1 MKKITSLLLAL
12 LLALPILSAAV
23 FAEKDP
29 IYDLALDS
37 QGVYVFNPQTGTAL
51 YEKSAESRMFPA
63 STTKIMTALVVLE
76 NCADPRTETITVGDP
91 SLFSYIVEDGGV
103 HMELSRGETFTV
115 YDLLTG
121 LLMSSFCDAADLL
134 AYHFGGGDVSV
145 FIEKMNKKAEELGLE
160 NTHFENAH
168 GLHSPDHYSS
178 PKDIAL
184 FFEEALKHEIFREII
199 STRSY
204 TLPATNVHAARP
216 IRYTVSIYYDTSD
229 YHLSA
234 FVGGKSG
241 FTDQAGRCL
250 ATFSEK
256 DGVSYISVLLG
267 ANMDSSKNYT
277 DNMSW
282 VETHTLIS
290 YLYDHFQMRSV
301 LTKGQ
306 KIAEIAVTDSETKL
320 PVLAGEDIL
329 VLTRNDS
336 EPSYEIQLP
345 KEIAAPEVADGKKI
359 GSVAL
364 YFNGEKA
371 EGSYPLVLSWD
382 KKPIP
387 TKGAIEKGAE
397 SAANAVLGIFREDK
411 VFVILFVLLLLT
423 VGICLPAVRVTQRL
437 QKSKSHRPKH

>member
-12 LLALPILSAAV
+12 LVAFPILSGAV

-29 IYDLALDS
+29 IYDIALDS
-37 QGVYVFNPQTGTAL
+37 QGVYVFNPQTGTAV

-76 NCADPRTETITVGDP
+76 NCPDPRSETITVSDP
-91 SLFSYIVEDGGV
+91 SLFAYIVEDGGV
-103 HMELSRGETFTV
+103 NMALSRGETFTT
-115 YDLLTG
+115 YDLLAG
-121 LLMSSFCDAADLL
+121 LLMNSYCDAADLL
-134 AYHFGGGDVSV
+134 AYHFGGGSISAFV
-145 FIEKMNKKAEELGLE
+145 EKMNQKAEALGLK

-184 FFEEALKHEIFREII
+184 IFEDALRFDLFREII

-204 TLPATNVHAARP
+204 TIPATSAHAARP
-216 IRYTVSIYYDTSD
+216 LRYTVNIYYDTND
-229 YHLSA
+229 YYLPA

-256 DGVSYISVLLG
+256 DGVSYISVLFG
-267 ANMDSSKNYT
+267 ANMDTTKNYT
-277 DNMSW
+277 DNMAW
-282 VETHTLIS
+282 VDTHTLIS
-290 YLYDHFQMRSV
+290 YLYENFQIKSV
-301 LTKGQ
+301 LSKGQ
-306 KIAEIAVTDSETKL
+306 KIAEIAVTDSETHL

-329 VLTRNDS
+329 VLTRADS
-336 EPSYEIQLP
+336 EPSYEIELP
-345 KEIAAPEVADGKKI
+345 KEISAPEVADGKTI

-382 KKPIP
+382 QKPIP
-387 TKGAIEKGAE
+387 TKSAIEKGAE
-397 SAANAVLGIFREDK
+397 SAANAVSGIFREDK

-423 VGICLPAVRVTQRL
+423 VGVCLPAVRITQKL